1 MMELKMYIDGKWCNS
16 VSEEKREVKNP
27 ANGERLA
34 IVAEGSTEDAKCAIS
49 VARRTFNSGIWSQ
62 LPFKTRAKYLH
73 KIADL
78 LEEEADDLAMLE
90 TLNNGKMLLAAKTD
104 VQNAIECFR
113 YYASLITQPEGE
125 LYNVGDSVQTIVTRE
140 PIGVCSLIVPWN
152 FPLLMASWQIAPAL
166 AAGNTFILKPSEV
179 TPITAV
185 KLFEIIEKAGVPAGV
200 ANLVMGAGNSVGS
213 EMVESKL
220 VDKVAF
226 IGGTK
231 TGQNIMRVAAE
242 QTKKITLE
250 LGGKSPNIVFAD
262 NDIEIA
268 VDNALFNLFFNSGQ
282 VCTAASRLLIEE
294 SIHDQFVE
302 RLIERARKI
311 VVGQGNNPKSE
322 MGPLVSEEHMQKV
335 LNYIEIG
342 KKEGATLAC
351 GGNRIVGNGYED
363 GFFVEPTIFT
373 NTRPDMRIVQEEIFG
388 PVLVIQKFKDEEEA
402 INLANDTV
410 FGLAG
415 SVFCQDME
423 KAMRV
428 VRQIQAGIT
437 WVNCYHVAT
446 IQAPWGGYKQSGVG
460 RGLGM
465 FGLDEFSEKK
475 QINISYKAKPVG
487 WFSN

>member
-1 MMELKMYIDGKWCNS
+1 MMELKMYIDGKWVNS
-16 VSEEKREVKNP
+16 ISEEQREVKNP
-27 ANGERLA
+27 ANGELLA
-34 IVAEGSTEDAKCAIS
+34 RVAEGAAEDAKYAIS
-49 VARRTFNSGIWSQ
+49 VARQTFNSGTWSR

-73 KIADL
+73 NIANL
-78 LEEEADDLAMLE
+78 IEEAADDLAMLE

-125 LYNVGDSVQTIVTRE
+125 IYNIGDSVQTIVIRE

-166 AAGNTFILKPSEV
+166 AAGNTLILKPSEV

-200 ANLVMGAGNSVGS
+200 ANLVMGAGSSVGS
-213 EMVESKL
+213 EMVENTL

-262 NDIEIA
+262 NDIETA
-268 VDNALFNLFFNSGQ
+268 VDNALFNIFFNSGQ
-282 VCTAASRLLIEE
+282 VCTAASRLLLEE

-302 RLIERARKI
+302 RLIERANNI
-311 VVGQGNNPKSE
+311 VIGHGKEPTSE
-322 MGPLVSEEHMQKV
+322 MGPLISEEHMQKV
-335 LNYIEIG
+335 LSYIEIG
-342 KKEGATLAC
+342 EKEGATLAC
-351 GGNRIVGNGYED
+351 GGKRIVAKGFEN

-373 NTRPDMRIVQEEIFG
+373 NTKPDMRIVQEEIFG
-388 PVLVIQKFKDEEEA
+388 PVLVIQKFKNEEEA
-402 INLANDTV
+402 ITLANDTV
-410 FGLAG
+410 FGLGG
-415 SVFCQDME
+415 SVFCQDIE

-428 VRQIQAGIT
+428 VSQIQAGIT

-446 IQAPWGGYKQSGVG
+446 VQAPWGGYKQSGVG
-460 RGLGM
+460 RGLGV
-465 FGLDEFSEKK
+465 FGLDEFTEKK
-475 QINISYKAKPVG
+475 QVNISYKARPVG